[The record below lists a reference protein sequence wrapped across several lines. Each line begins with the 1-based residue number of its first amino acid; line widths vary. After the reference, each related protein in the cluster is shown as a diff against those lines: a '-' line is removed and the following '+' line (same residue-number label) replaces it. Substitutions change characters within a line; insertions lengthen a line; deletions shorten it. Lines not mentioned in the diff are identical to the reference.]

1 MNNAA
6 NPYQVQN
13 IEATQWVDNF
23 WSGFMILLQNPFID
37 KLIDILGAILI
48 TAILIMVSRWI
59 ANFIKRRITKSIVS
73 RHQESVDKV
82 GTLVGDLVFYGM
94 SAFSVYIGFKAV
106 GMDIGLLM
114 GWLSIGVWFAFREIL
129 SNMIAGLMIFSTKE
143 FKIGDIVAISGKVE
157 HPNDQKDFMFGKIEE
172 ITMRYI
178 VVRTFDLRR
187 VVVPSLKFITATVKT
202 YTSEDVVRD
211 EVDFTLDMASD
222 VVKASEVLKQAIN
235 TLPQISRPE
244 YTDIVV
250 VGYDTKTLKMKAI
263 YAFDPNAGLMNHSVK
278 SLILAKIVETGKGS
292 SFIIA

>member
-222 VVKASEVLKQAIN
+222 VVKASEILKQAIN

>member
-13 IEATQWVDNF
+13 IETTQWVDSF

-222 VVKASEVLKQAIN
+222 VVKASEILKQAIN